1 MIRVFSSVDEA
12 RGAFAPSVVTIGN
25 FDGIHAGHRALLDRT
40 VRLAAPM
47 NAKPS
52 AVTFHPH
59 PTAIVAPHRTPKLL
73 TTIEERCALM
83 GEAGIEQVLVLSFT
97 RDLASMGPEQFFRDV
112 LLDALGAR
120 AIVVGDNFRFGH
132 NQAGD
137 ASTLERMGAES
148 RVAVDVVSAILERG
162 VVVSSSEIRRLL
174 REGRVSM
181 AGRLLRR
188 PYALTGS
195 VVPGAGRGSK
205 QVVPTLNL
213 EVPSLDHAERAV
225 PCEGVYVTRTYDL
238 DAGRRWTS
246 ITNAGYRPTFG
257 GTHLTIETFL
267 LDPLEGDAPA
277 RIRVEFFHRLRGEH
291 KFESAEAL
299 KAQVLSDV
307 RRAQRWHR
315 GALRWRSIRDQ
326 QRAGR
331 RA

>member
-1 MIRVFSSVDEA
+1 MIRVFLSVEEA

-40 VRLAAPM
+40 VRLAGPLG
-47 NAKPS
+47 AKPS

-59 PTAIVAPHRTPKLL
+59 PTAIVAPERTPKLL
-73 TTIEERCALM
+73 STIEERCALM
-83 GEAGIEQVLVLSFT
+83 GQAGIEQALVLAFT
-97 RDLASMGPEQFFRDV
+97 RELAAMGPDEFFHDV
-112 LLDALGAR
+112 LQTALGAR

-137 ASTLERMGAES
+137 AAMLKRMGTAAG
-148 RVAVDVVSAILERG
+148 VAVDVVSPVFERG
-162 VVVSSSEIRRLL
+162 VMVSSSEVRRLL

-188 PYALTGS
+188 PYSLCGS

-213 EVPSLDHAERAV
+213 EAPSLDHAERAV

-238 DAGRRWTS
+238 DSDRRWAS

-267 LDPLEGDAPA
+267 LDPLEGEGPA
-277 RIRVEFFHRLRGEH
+277 RIRVEFFHRLRGER
-291 KFESAEAL
+291 KFESAETL
-299 KAQVLSDV
+299 KAQVLDDV

-326 QRAGR
+326 HHAGR
-331 RA
+331 GA